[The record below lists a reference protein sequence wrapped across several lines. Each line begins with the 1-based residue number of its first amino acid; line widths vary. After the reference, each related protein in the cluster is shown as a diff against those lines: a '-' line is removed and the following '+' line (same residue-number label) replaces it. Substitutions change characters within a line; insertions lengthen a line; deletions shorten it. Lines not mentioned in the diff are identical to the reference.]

1 MLLAFINIGE
11 HNYVNLF
18 TRYILSYL
26 IFQVTWVLRAT
37 KAFKHLFPA
46 QLESQLAKLVSYER
60 YVHVLSN
67 VLFVLRYLVSEMFI
81 IMNK

>member
-18 TRYILSYL
+18 TRYLLSYL

-60 YVHVLSN
+60 YVLVLSS
-67 VLFVLRYLVSEMFI
+67 VLFMLRHLVPVMLI
-81 IMNK
+81 IINK